1 MTRIAD
7 LLDKGKTYSFEF
19 FPPKNDAEQATLVTT
34 LRELEPLVK
43 DRQDVDV
50 ARLES
55 EGCVFHVRAR
65 RKRTFIAGCRG
76 PRT

>member
-34 LRELEPLVK
+34 LRELEPLSPSFVSVTY
-43 DRQDVDV
+43 RGG
-50 ARLES
+50 AES
-55 EGCVFHVRAR
+55 R
-65 RKRTFIAGCRG
+65 RG
-76 PRT
+76 PSTWSPACCGPPTWSRWPT